1 MTPAGPRLGAPGVY
15 REARRPP
22 PSFGPVRLDVAGF
35 VGVAPR
41 GPVDTPVAV
50 DRWTDY
56 LDRFGGF
63 EGPGLLPYAV
73 RAFFAQ
79 GGVRAHVLR
88 VAPLPRAPHPA
99 AQQAHAL
106 HRTRLGAGTG
116 AGTGAGSGPEVDLR
130 ARDEGSWG
138 GRLAVRWE
146 FTGSEQ
152 FAAVVTGR
160 ELALPEARIPPVG
173 SVLRLRGAG
182 LPTTGEFFRITGF
195 ADAPSATDPGPG
207 PAAGGPRRRTAVLD
221 RPPVTGPG
229 GRTVTLAVEAEAVT
243 VTITV
248 TDPDPARPRQER
260 FAGLGLGGD
269 HPRPAA
275 AVLAAESLLV
285 TPDGTWPDPLLPPDG
300 RLGSALSRPV
310 RPGLDRY
317 AGIGPDS
324 FQGPCPVDLLPVGG
338 AEVVEDPG
346 AAPGSGPTPAVG
358 MDRMALVTEVALLA
372 VPDLLWEYGEAPETT
387 ELPTRTPP
395 GAVFAPCPPPSPPL
409 TTRSAAREF
418 LLDGVTQ
425 LPEILRRQ
433 QRLVALAERQR
444 RFVALIDVP
453 PRLPVRAVA
462 RWRAA
467 FDSSYAAAHHPWLGV
482 MPAED
487 PRGSAVLV
495 PPSGF
500 AAGIIAERERRLG
513 LPWGPANELA
523 ADAVTAAQRLAE
535 ADHDALHLLGIDV
548 FRAERDGFRL
558 ASARTLSSDPDYRQ
572 LSVRRLMTMLR
583 LALDRQAQVLAFEP
597 HSPALRAELRGAVV
611 QLLRGLHRSGAF
623 AGDREE
629 ESFFVHCDERLN
641 PAWSQGLGR
650 LVAEIGVAPAQPL
663 EYLVLRIS
671 QDGDGAV
678 AVG

>member
-15 REARRPP
+15 RDARRPAP
-22 PSFGPVRLDVAGF
+22 APGPVRLDIAGF

-88 VAPLPRAPHPA
+88 VSPLPRAPHPA
-99 AQQAHAL
+99 AEAAHAL
-106 HRTRLGAGTG
+106 HRTRLGDGTG
-116 AGTGAGSGPEVDLR
+116 AGTGAGRGPEVDLR
-130 ARDEGSWG
+130 ARDEGGWG
-138 GRLAVRWE
+138 GRLSVRWE

-152 FAAVVTGR
+152 FEAVVTGR
-160 ELALPEARIPPVG
+160 ELALPEARTPPAG

-182 LPTTGEFFRITGF
+182 LPAAGSLFRVTGF
-195 ADAPSATDPGPG
+195 GDAPTGPG
-207 PAAGGPRRRTAVLD
+207 PRGPRRRTAVLD
-221 RPPVTGPG
+221 RPPLTGPG
-229 GRTVTLAVEAEAVT
+229 GRTVTLTVEAEAVT
-243 VTITV
+243 LTVTV

-260 FAGLGLGGD
+260 FAGLGLAPG
-269 HPRPAA
+269 HPRAAA

-285 TPDGTWPDPLLPPDG
+285 TPAGTWPETLLPPDG
-300 RLGSALSRPV
+300 RLGSVLSRPV

-317 AGIGPDS
+317 ADIGPDS
-324 FQGPCPVDLLPVGG
+324 FQGPGPVDLLPTGG
-338 AEVVEDPG
+338 SESAEEPG
-346 AAPGSGPTPAVG
+346 GGPLPAVG

-372 VPDLLWEYGEAPETT
+372 VPDLLWEHSEAPQST
-387 ELPTRTPP
+387 ELPARTAP
-395 GAVFAPCPPPSPPL
+395 GAVFAPCPPPPVAL
-409 TTRSAAREF
+409 TSRPAAVREF
-418 LLDGVTQ
+418 LLDGATE

-444 RFVALIDVP
+444 RFVALLDVP
-453 PRLPVRAVA
+453 PRMPVRAVA

-482 MPAED
+482 SPADD
-487 PRGSAVLV
+487 PRGAAVLV
-495 PPSGF
+495 PPCGF

-523 ADAVTAAQRLAE
+523 ADAVTAAQRLDE
-535 ADHDALHLLGIDV
+535 ADHDPLHLLGVDV

-558 ASARTLSSDPDYRQ
+558 ASARTLSGDPDYRQ

-583 LALDRQAQVLAFEP
+583 LALDRQAQALAFEP
-597 HSPALRAELRGAVV
+597 HSPGLRAELRGTVV

-623 AGDREE
+623 AGEREE
-629 ESFFVHCDERLN
+629 DSFFVHCDERLN
-641 PAWSQGLGR
+641 PPWSQGLGR
-650 LVAEIGVAPAQPL
+650 LVAEIGVAPARPL
-663 EYLVLRIS
+663 EYLVLRIA

-678 AVG
+678 TVG